1 MSLPSSWDQVISTLK
16 KYNRFTLGCHLNP
29 DGDAIGSLLALGLS
43 LEKAGKQVEMILPE
57 GIPLTFQFLPGI
69 QQTVE
74 QPTFHPEVVIS
85 VDCAER
91 GRLQLPDEI
100 FASEPLLVNID
111 HHISNDHFGQVNLV
125 LPEASATGQII
136 FALLEK
142 CAYPIDSAIASA
154 LYTAI
159 ATDTGFFRYSNT
171 TGEVLSIA
179 ARLVEDYQISPSQI
193 AERVYEE
200 RSFASIRLLGEV
212 LSTLQISGNQRYS
225 WMYLNQEMIEKYEV
239 EMEEIE
245 NYVNYTNSIRGV
257 EVGLFFKEM
266 KPDEVKISW
275 RSKASVDVSRL
286 AAHFGG
292 GGHMRAAGCSV
303 KGSLSAVMAEVLSFL
318 RNYFEENS
326 QERID
331 VLR

>member
-1 MSLPSSWDQVISTLK
+1 MSLPSSWEQVIATLK
-16 KYNRFTLGCHLNP
+16 KHDRFTLGCHQHP

-43 LEKAGKQVEMILPE
+43 LEMVGKQVDMILPD
-57 GIPLTFQFLPGI
+57 GVPLTFHFLPGV
-69 QQTVE
+69 QKTVK
-74 QPTFHPEVVIS
+74 QPTFRPEVVIS

-91 GRLQLPDEI
+91 MRLELPEEI
-100 FASEPLLVNID
+100 FTGEPLLVNID

-136 FALLEK
+136 YHLLEK
-142 CAYPIDSAIASA
+142 CAFPIDAAIASA

-179 ARLVEDYQISPSQI
+179 SRLVEDYKISPSQI

-200 RSFASIRLLGEV
+200 KSYASVRLLGEV

-225 WMYLNQEMIEKYEV
+225 WMYLDQEMIRRYEV

-245 NYVNYTNSIRGV
+245 SYVNYTNSIRGV

-266 KPDEVKISW
+266 KPGEVKISW
-275 RSKASVDVSRL
+275 RSKAGVDVSRL

-292 GGHMRAAGCSV
+292 GGHLRAAGCSV
-303 KGSLSAVMAEVLSFL
+303 KGSLSAVMAEVLSFV
-318 RNYFEENS
+318 NKYFEEN
-326 QERID
+326 
-331 VLR
+331 

>member
-1 MSLPSSWDQVISTLK
+1 LSQPSAWDQVISTINK
-16 KYNRFTLGCHLNP
+16 HHRFTLGCHLHP

-43 LEKAGKQVEMILPE
+43 LEKTGKQVEMIVPD
-57 GIPLTFQFLPGI
+57 GVPATYQFLPGI
-69 QQTVE
+69 QRVVQ
-74 QPTFHPEVVIS
+74 QPTSRPEVVIS

-91 GRLQLPDEI
+91 SRLQLPEEI
-100 FASEPLLVNID
+100 FTGEPLLVNID
-111 HHISNDHFGQVNLV
+111 HHISNDLFGQVNLV
-125 LPEASATGQII
+125 LPDASATGQLI
-136 FALLEK
+136 FKLLEK
-142 CAYPIDSAIASA
+142 GAYPIDPAIASA

-171 TGEVLSIA
+171 TGEVLSMA
-179 ARLVEDYQISPSQI
+179 SKLVEEYQISPSQI

-200 RSFASIRLLGEV
+200 KSYASIRLLGEV
-212 LSTLQISGNQRYS
+212 LSTLQISGNRRYS
-225 WMYLNQEMIEKYEV
+225 WMYLNQEMIRKYKV

-257 EVGLFFKEM
+257 EVGLFFKEI

-292 GGHMRAAGCSV
+292 GGHLRAAGCSM
-303 KGSLSAVMAEVLSFL
+303 KGSLPAVMEEVLSFL
-318 RNYFEENS
+318 SKYFEEHKD
-326 QERID
+326 RMD
-331 VLR
+331 GRR

>member
-1 MSLPSSWDQVISTLK
+1 MSVFLVINSSKRRQWKGWKAQRVLSALNWEKIRLRYTPEINFIFDNSLEEGAKVLSLLNEIQKEGGKTGFEFTFFLGPSYLHVE

-225 WMYLNQEMIEKYEV
+225 WMYLSQEMIEKYEV

-245 NYVNYTNSIRGV
+245 NYVNYTNSIRGRGWLV
-257 EVGLFFKEM
+257 F
-266 KPDEVKISW
+266 
-275 RSKASVDVSRL
+275 
-286 AAHFGG
+286 
-292 GGHMRAAGCSV
+292 
-303 KGSLSAVMAEVLSFL
+303 
-318 RNYFEENS
+318 
-326 QERID
+326 
-331 VLR
+331 